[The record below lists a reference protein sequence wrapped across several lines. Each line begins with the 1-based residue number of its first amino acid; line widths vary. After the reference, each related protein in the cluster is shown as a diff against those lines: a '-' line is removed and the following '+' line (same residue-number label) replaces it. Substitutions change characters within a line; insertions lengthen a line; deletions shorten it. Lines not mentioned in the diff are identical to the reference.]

1 MKSLMLAVL
10 LISLS
15 GIAHAEHGCQDGFIP
30 VNQGGGQ
37 TCVADYNLPHWK
49 NQGGNQ
55 SATPTGPQWAL
66 TWGAIALDEITGSV
80 GATVGKSS
88 KSGAKKEAMTRCAE
102 SGSRNCKLQFAYQNQ
117 CAVIAWAAEN
127 GNAIGGAASVQ
138 SGPSIA
144 DASERALASCSSRRE
159 GGECV
164 VVYSDCT
171 KPVQVQ

>member
-1 MKSLMLAVL
+1 MKSLLLVVL
-10 LISLS
+10 LGLS
-15 GIAHAEHGCQDGFIP
+15 GAAYAEHGCQDGFIP
-30 VNQGGGQ
+30 VKQGSGQ
-37 TCVADYNLPHWK
+37 TCVADYNFPHWK

-55 SATPTGPQWAL
+55 SATSTVPQWAL

-88 KSGAKKEAMTRCAE
+88 RSDAKKEAMTRCAE
-102 SGSRNCKLQFAYQNQ
+102 SGARNCKLQFAYQNQ

-127 GNAIGGAASVQ
+127 GNAIGGPASVQ
-138 SGPSIA
+138 SARSIA
-144 DASERALASCSSRRE
+144 DASEKALASCSSRRE

-171 KPVQVQ
+171 RPVQVQ